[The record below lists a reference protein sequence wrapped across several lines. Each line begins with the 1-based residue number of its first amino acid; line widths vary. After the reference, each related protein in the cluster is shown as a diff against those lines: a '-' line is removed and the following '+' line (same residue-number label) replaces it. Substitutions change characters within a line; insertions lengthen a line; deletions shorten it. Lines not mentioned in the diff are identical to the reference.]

1 MHHVGCNAWNQL
13 ELASAS
19 APLTLGV
26 CIAKTTMYRPHS
38 ALAACTL
45 TTNTTATQVAKV
57 ASVEEIDSVKLYKCT
72 VSLGGDAVK
81 HVMAGL
87 KQHIA
92 KDKLVHSLVI
102 VITNLKPAKLAG
114 ELSEVMILAAQAPQ
128 PDSPQG
134 EVVQVLQP
142 PGIDNC
148 HVLPHSSIET
158 PHPGADTECNIDG
171 TAASVDPLCTCSW
184 RAMHPACYIP
194 GCYVLHARPL
204 SVATVMPCTSYISL

>member
-1 MHHVGCNAWNQL
+1 M
-13 ELASAS
+13 
-19 APLTLGV
+19 
-26 CIAKTTMYRPHS
+26 
-38 ALAACTL
+38 
-45 TTNTTATQVAKV
+45 QVAKV

-92 KDKLVHSLVI
+92 KDKLLHSLVI

-128 PDSPQG
+128 ADIPQG

-142 PGIDNC
+142 PGID
-148 HVLPHSSIET
+148 
-158 PHPGADTECNIDG
+158 
-171 TAASVDPLCTCSW
+171 
-184 RAMHPACYIP
+184 
-194 GCYVLHARPL
+194 
-204 SVATVMPCTSYISL
+204 TVMSCRTQA